1 MKAGLGEM
9 GQLIKLQ
16 DYASRYEQD
25 IFVYPSRFVRLK
37 KQQWDKWHKAWD
49 SNETFSFE
57 PEPPHANNGGDWP
70 EEEKEPLFDKLKGL
84 LKRGKNE
91 AEDVYSPLELLKE
104 EKKAEDTLDFEASFT
119 VRPETVENLKHQFL
133 DQLYRFQMK
142 WATSTLTEKSF
153 PDRRYYYEEKLKYFL
168 QRFPDTYLVMYNPIF
183 LLKQAPVE
191 TESILISPTEAWCIS
206 FLEAEDLAVFSGSK
220 DRFWIK
226 KGTGEEKKILN
237 PLPALNR
244 TEKIVR
250 KILELHEIELPIQK
264 AVISRNGYIDYPTAP
279 IGVQLIEKRNYEQWF
294 QTMRN
299 QRSPLKHIQLK
310 GAQALLQ
317 YCQTTSIRR
326 LEWEHPDEQ

>member
-1 MKAGLGEM
+1 M

-16 DYASRYEQD
+16 DYVSRYEQD

-49 SNETFSFE
+49 SNEAFSFE
-57 PEPPHANNGGDWP
+57 PQSSLSRNGGYWP
-70 EEEKEPLFDKLKGL
+70 EEEKEPLMDKLKGL

-91 AEDVYSPLELLKE
+91 AEDEYSPQEHPE
-104 EKKAEDTLDFEASFT
+104 EKKIADELDFEASFM
-119 VRPETVENLKHQFL
+119 VRPETAENLKHQFL

-153 PDRRYYYEEKLKYFL
+153 PDKRYYYEEKLKYFL
-168 QRFPDTYLVMYNPIF
+168 QRFPDTYLLMYHPIF

-191 TESILISPTEAWCIS
+191 TETILISPTETWCIS

-226 KGTGEEKKILN
+226 KGTGEQRKILN
-237 PLPALNR
+237 PLLALTR

-250 KILELHEIELPIQK
+250 KVFEVHKIDFPIKK
-264 AVISRNGYIDYPTAP
+264 AVISRNGYIDYPAAP
-279 IGVQLIEKRNYEQWF
+279 FDVQLIEKRNYEQWF
-294 QTMRN
+294 QIMRS

-326 LEWEHPDEQ
+326 LEWENSDDQ